1 MRSRMNDVTSPQI
14 CQWALEWLIEAKL
27 LSCTG
32 WLCTPPVVWSIVLR
46 AAARMISL
54 FAACRDL
61 AHAPSSQAVFDAL
74 LRGLPKTLS
83 VLERRLNDSLVGHLP
98 RRMRR
103 QRWRVAIDWH
113 LVPYYGKP
121 DQSRNELYHS
131 RPQAGTTKF
140 HAYAT
145 ACIVDHGHRYTVA
158 LTWVRKHETMVRVV
172 GRLLDQIER
181 IGLQTRHLLLDA
193 AFYNVNV
200 ATFLQE
206 RNMPFL
212 MPAVIR
218 GRKPKR
224 RKPRT
229 GLRLLQ
235 KQGAG
240 WHEHTLKSGKLQA
253 TVSICITYR
262 TYRKPGQ
269 RKRQTQ
275 QLLFAAW
282 RMKGSPVEI
291 RQMYRLRFGIEA
303 SYRQRR
309 QARIYTCT
317 PDPHLRLVFVAISLL
332 LRNLWVWIH
341 ATYLAEH
348 TASGVELRLERLR
361 FKRMLDWINQAIG
374 NVLHDGTPPYVNDD
388 G

>member
-1 MRSRMNDVTSPQI
+1 MRSRMNDVTSPQV

-27 LSCTG
+27 LSYG
-32 WLCTPPVVWSIVLR
+32 GRVCTPTVVWSLVLR
-46 AAARMISL
+46 AAARMISV

-61 AHAPSSQAVFDAL
+61 ANAPSSQAVYDAL
-74 LRGLPKTLS
+74 ANGLPKTLS

-98 RRMRR
+98 RRLRR
-103 QRWRVAIDWH
+103 RVWRVAIDWH
-113 LVPYYGKP
+113 LVPYYGEP
-121 DQSRNELYHS
+121 EQSRNELYHS
-131 RPQAGTTKF
+131 KPQAGTTTF

-145 ACIVDHGHRYTVA
+145 ACIVDHGQRYTVA
-158 LTWVRKHETMVRVV
+158 LTWVRKHETMVRVL

-181 IGLQTRHLLLDA
+181 IDLKTRCFLLDA
-193 AFYNVNV
+193 AFYNLDV
-200 ATFLQE
+200 TLFLQK

-224 RKPRT
+224 GRPRT

-240 WHEHTLKSGKLQA
+240 WYKHTLQRGEQRA
-253 TVSICITYR
+253 DISICITYR

-269 RKRQTQ
+269 RQRQTQ

-282 RMKGSPVEI
+282 RVKGTPVEI
-291 RQMYRLRFGIEA
+291 RHLYRRRFGIES

-317 PDPHLRLVFVAISLL
+317 RDPRIRLVFVAVSLL

-341 ATYLAEH
+341 AECLAER
-348 TASGVELRLERLR
+348 TPNGIELRLDQLR
-361 FKRMLDWINQAIG
+361 FKQLLDWINLAI
-374 NVLHDGTPPYVNDD
+374 VAIMHDGTLPYITDD

>member
-1 MRSRMNDVTSPQI
+1 MRSRMNDVTSAEV
-14 CQWALEWLIEAKL
+14 CQWAIAWLIDAEL
-27 LSCTG
+27 LSCRG
-32 WLCTPPVVWSIVLR
+32 RVCTPTVVWSLVLR
-46 AAARMISL
+46 AATRMVSL

-61 AHAPSSQAVFDAL
+61 ADAPTSQAVFDAL
-74 LRGLPKTLS
+74 VSGLPKTLP
-83 VLERRLNDSLVGHLP
+83 VLERRLNDALTGQLP
-98 RRMRR
+98 RRLRR
-103 QRWRVAIDWH
+103 RTWQVAIDWH
-113 LVPYYGKP
+113 LVPYYGEP
-121 DQSRNELYHS
+121 CHSRNELYHS
-131 RPQAGTTKF
+131 KPQAGTTTF

-145 ACIVDHGHRYTVA
+145 ACIVEHGQRYTVA
-158 LTWVRKHETMVRVV
+158 LTWIRKHETTVRVL

-181 IGLQTRHLLLDA
+181 IGLKIRYLLLDS
-193 AFYNVNV
+193 AFYNIDVV
-200 ATFLQE
+200 LFLQQ
-206 RNMPFL
+206 RKVPFL

-224 RKPRT
+224 GKPPQ

-235 KQGAG
+235 RQGAG
-240 WHEHTLKSGKLQA
+240 WHKHTLQRGKLQA

-262 TYRKPGQ
+262 TYRQRGQ

-282 RMKGSPVEI
+282 RVSGTPVEI
-291 RQMYRLRFGIEA
+291 RQLYRHRFGIES

-317 PDPHLRLVFVAISLL
+317 PDPRLRLVFVAVSLL

-341 ATYLAEH
+341 AKCLAKR
-348 TASGVELRLERLR
+348 TANGIELRLELLR
-361 FKRMLDWINQAIG
+361 FKRLLDWINLAI
-374 NVLHDGTPPYVNDD
+374 VATMHDGSMPYINDD